1 MSEEKTFEFNNETY
15 TVKMPSN
22 KIRRESDRIYA
33 TSYRQAI
40 HDGYFLE
47 AEVEDLLKSR
57 DLDEKSLQPRR
68 DELNSKLRK
77 LESKLKGCSDKEAG
91 KDIAEQAQAVRKS
104 LEELEGA
111 RNELAN
117 QTANSIAENKRFS
130 YYAYACVTDPDG
142 DRIWDDFE
150 EFLEDDSELAILAA
164 TEIVAILYDATK
176 VFIQE
181 AEKNKFEIAWKIEN
195 GFLDS
200 DLNEVDPS
208 KAKPVKKTTQRKKRV
223 SKKTAAAKTE

>member
-40 HDGYFLE
+40 HDGHFLE

-77 LESKLKGCSDKEAG
+77 LESKLKECTDTEAG

-117 QTANSIAENKRFS
+117 QTAN
-130 YYAYACVTDPDG
+130 
-142 DRIWDDFE
+142 
-150 EFLEDDSELAILAA
+150 
-164 TEIVAILYDATK
+164 
-176 VFIQE
+176 
-181 AEKNKFEIAWKIEN
+181 
-195 GFLDS
+195 
-200 DLNEVDPS
+200 
-208 KAKPVKKTTQRKKRV
+208 
-223 SKKTAAAKTE
+223 